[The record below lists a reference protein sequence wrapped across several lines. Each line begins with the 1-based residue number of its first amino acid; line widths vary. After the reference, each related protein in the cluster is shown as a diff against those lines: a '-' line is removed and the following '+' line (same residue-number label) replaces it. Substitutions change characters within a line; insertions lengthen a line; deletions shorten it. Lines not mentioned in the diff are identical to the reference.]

1 MKKIIISSDCP
12 TGPKEILLNGRAG
25 YLFPVGN
32 YKKLAQKILYCF
44 KNKKENFVKVN
55 KAYKTLHKY
64 DIAKNIDKYQKIIE
78 RLI

>member
-1 MKKIIISSDCP
+1 MSLKEKNSFVESFLSQDVDKIKQLYSSI
-12 TGPKEILLNGRAG
+12 G
-25 YLFPVGN
+25 F
-32 YKKLAQKILYCF
+32 
-44 KNKKENFVKVN
+44 NFVKVN